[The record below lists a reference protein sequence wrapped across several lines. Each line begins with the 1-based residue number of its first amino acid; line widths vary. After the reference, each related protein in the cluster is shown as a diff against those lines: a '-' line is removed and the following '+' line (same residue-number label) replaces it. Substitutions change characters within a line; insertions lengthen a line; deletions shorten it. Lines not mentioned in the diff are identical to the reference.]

1 MKRIEFKVTED
12 QLTNLIIKMVNE
24 AKYNLY
30 EKEEE
35 DDDDDDDEEEMT
47 KQDAINSI
55 ADYFD
60 DEFGSFK
67 NLNMTDKSE
76 LKSILNDFNSKGSR
90 IKESRMKNIR
100 NQAMIKGGLGVA
112 TTGAISALG
121 EFMGFSGAKLTSKI
135 HDLNHMVGLEEY
147 TGPVTVAM
155 VFAGLALYLAGKSK
169 QYTDSKK

>member
-1 MKRIEFKVTED
+1 MKRIEFKVNED
-12 QLTNLIIKMVNE
+12 QLTNLIIRMVNE

-30 EKEEE
+30 EKEDEE
-35 DDDDDDDEEEMT
+35 DEEDEEEMT

-55 ADYFD
+55 ADYFE

-67 NLNMTDKSE
+67 NLNMTDKKE
-76 LKSILNDFNSKGSR
+76 LKSIFNDFNSKSKS
-90 IKESRMKNIR
+90 IKENRMKNIR

-121 EFMGFSGAKLTSKI
+121 EFMGFSGSKLTSKI
-135 HDLNHMVGLEEY
+135 HDLNHMVGLDEY